1 MVTLVT
7 SQKIEGLK
15 YAVTKAWNLTRQ
27 AISKM
32 ILTAMTIFT
41 DVHVKGR
48 VALSFG
54 MCQEIPQVLSDPK
67 NEGIAII
74 RNVG

>member
-1 MVTLVT
+1 
-7 SQKIEGLK
+7 
-15 YAVTKAWNLTRQ
+15 
-27 AISKM
+27 M